1 MTVEFPNIYMGIV
14 YDSLRIMGLH
24 YNDFF
29 INLKPVCGYSG
40 LIQGPAF
47 TTFGEVVE
55 KKVTT
60 KEYQKLDNIRLQ
72 MYNPNNFVTNPIV
85 FLQSNDNKVAH
96 SGDLTSLIYQKLGA
110 VGFVTDGIVRDI
122 DVIDK
127 TNFPIFCNEQN
138 PIDAWLYWAL
148 TKYQIQIT
156 IQGVE
161 INPSDF
167 AFASRDGVI
176 IVKKKLF
183 SKFKKI
189 AIEQLQRENTIR
201 DIINKQQNT
210 FNYSN
215 LVEEFGRW

>member
-1 MTVEFPNIYMGIV
+1 
-14 YDSLRIMGLH
+14 
-24 YNDFF
+24 
-29 INLKPVCGYSG
+29 
-40 LIQGPAF
+40 LI
-47 TTFGEVVE
+47 
-55 KKVTT
+55 
-60 KEYQKLDNIRLQ
+60 R
-72 MYNPNNFVTNPIV
+72 
-85 FLQSNDNKVAH
+85 
-96 SGDLTSLIYQKLGA
+96 
-110 VGFVTDGIVRDI
+110 
-122 DVIDK
+122 K

-210 FNYSN
+210 FNYTK